1 MNVSEPHDYTIDPFV
16 TELLE
21 AVDSGSIEVL
31 CDFLCSDE
39 EA

>member
-1 MNVSEPHDYTIDPFV
+1 MSNPHDTIDSFA
-16 TELLE
+16 TKLLE
-21 AVDSGSIEVL
+21 AIDSGSIEVL